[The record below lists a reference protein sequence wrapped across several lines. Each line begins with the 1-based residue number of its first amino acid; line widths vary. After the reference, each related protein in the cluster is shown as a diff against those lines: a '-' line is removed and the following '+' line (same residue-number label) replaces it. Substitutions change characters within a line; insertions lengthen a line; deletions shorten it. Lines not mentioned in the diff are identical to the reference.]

1 MKTKQIVALLLSVIL
16 CLSMAACENTPSDT
30 SESGSDSGSSSATA
44 DGVYKLGVL
53 IPQSGDLAFF
63 ANYFTP
69 ILDIYIEGVNAN
81 GGINGHEVQLIY
93 KDDQGDPA
101 ITAQR
106 LDELKDENVSA
117 VIGPFM
123 DTCGPVAAQWAEENK
138 IPVVMCCALAT
149 DTGLENSSRYVFT
162 AGSSAWA
169 WAKVFA
175 AAVKEAGYKSAY
187 YVGNEGGVPDDVYN
201 FFWEEV
207 EKQGIDVID
216 AGSIRLNGSETDLS
230 SVITTIM
237 AAKPDVVVTSLT
249 ANGAVNLIQQGSQFG
264 LFDDTD
270 LFGVYLCDA
279 DHTETIGNAF
289 PVGKLWSITW
299 FPISFS
305 EVKDFAQEVY
315 DQSDGMIPC
324 SASLTFYYAADSLCQ
339 ALAAMEYEDATNAD
353 KLVETLES
361 LSMESV
367 LGEVHYTDYSHQLI
381 FPMYFAGTAFN
392 DDWNGI
398 ALPDENDYTVYGAEY
413 YPSEEEWTAKAEEL
427 GYQTLAQ

>member
-1 MKTKQIVALLLSVIL
+1 M
-16 CLSMAACENTPSDT
+16 
-30 SESGSDSGSSSATA
+30 
-44 DGVYKLGVL
+44 
-53 IPQSGDLAFF
+53 
-63 ANYFTP
+63 
-69 ILDIYIEGVNAN
+69 
-81 GGINGHEVQLIY
+81 
-93 KDDQGDPA
+93 
-101 ITAQR
+101 
-106 LDELKDENVSA
+106 
-117 VIGPFM
+117 
-123 DTCGPVAAQWAEENK
+123 
-138 IPVVMCCALAT
+138 
-149 DTGLENSSRYVFT
+149 
-162 AGSSAWA
+162 
-169 WAKVFA
+169 
-175 AAVKEAGYKSAY
+175 
-187 YVGNEGGVPDDVYN
+187 
-201 FFWEEV
+201 
-207 EKQGIDVID
+207 
-216 AGSIRLNGSETDLS
+216 
-230 SVITTIM
+230 
-237 AAKPDVVVTSLT
+237 TSLT

>member
-1 MKTKQIVALLLSVIL
+1 MKTKRIVALLLSVIL
-16 CLSMAACENTPSDT
+16 CLSMAACENTPPDT

-149 DTGLENSSRYVFT
+149 DTGLENSSRYVFK

-230 SVITTIM
+230 SVI
-237 AAKPDVVVTSLT
+237 
-249 ANGAVNLIQQGSQFG
+249 
-264 LFDDTD
+264 
-270 LFGVYLCDA
+270 
-279 DHTETIGNAF
+279 
-289 PVGKLWSITW
+289 
-299 FPISFS
+299 IS
-305 EVKDFAQEVY
+305 
-315 DQSDGMIPC
+315 
-324 SASLTFYYAADSLCQ
+324 T
-339 ALAAMEYEDATNAD
+339 
-353 KLVETLES
+353 
-361 LSMESV
+361 
-367 LGEVHYTDYSHQLI
+367 
-381 FPMYFAGTAFN
+381 
-392 DDWNGI
+392 
-398 ALPDENDYTVYGAEY
+398 
-413 YPSEEEWTAKAEEL
+413 
-427 GYQTLAQ
+427 